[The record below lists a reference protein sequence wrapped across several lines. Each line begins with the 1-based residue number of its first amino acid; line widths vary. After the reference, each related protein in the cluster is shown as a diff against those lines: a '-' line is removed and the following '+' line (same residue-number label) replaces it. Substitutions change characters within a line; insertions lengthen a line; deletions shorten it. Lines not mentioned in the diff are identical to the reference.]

1 MCCSLSLCETFQT
14 YVLRVQIWV
23 WNLLLPLVLLL
34 CPCIWGSQLN
44 RLRTGHPSRRVASV
58 LVEIQTVPIVV
69 ETIERIQKVHRSL
82 YRTNFTLWAYLER
95 CNTCLGTDADSWL
108 KSLNFGGSY
117 YFWRWMAWTWDK
129 EKEGTQNSP
138 PPYWEPSS
146 YHDRARL
153 GLWHG

>member
-1 MCCSLSLCETFQT
+1 MARSTIYIYIYCSLSLCKTCQT
-14 YVLRVQIWV
+14 YVLRVQILV
-23 WNLLLPLVLLL
+23 WNLQLPPILLL

-95 CNTCLGTDADSWL
+95 CNVSLGTDADSWL
-108 KSLNFGGSY
+108 ENSSFGGSY
-117 YFWRWMAWTWDK
+117 YFLEM
-129 EKEGTQNSP
+129 N
-138 PPYWEPSS
+138 
-146 YHDRARL
+146 
-153 GLWHG
+153 GLNVRQGERGNTK